1 MKPQTSSNLKLKV
14 APILLI
20 AATIM
25 QASSLYIFTII
36 DHIIHNDLYQH
47 GLKFDSTWA
56 TPYWNIS
63 SQFFVALTTAT
74 ILTATTTALIIL
86 YIKRN
91 NPPHKL
97 ATIAL
102 TLTAT
107 TLNITS
113 AYILTQIDHIIHHT
127 LYDYGLQFSTDWATT
142 YWTYTNSLFTLI
154 GAASTITLITSL
166 LIYLSTQKKIRT
178 EEEPK
183 TTKAKTKKP
192 KHPTKLTASILIMAG
207 TAALLTSIL
216 YASPILAFIG
226 LGLLF
231 WGILFTYIRTEEY
244 AKKALLDAT
253 THPQQTTLN
262 QIIQELN
269 YKGTPI
275 YLPPKYF
282 KNPETHKTYIP
293 KQNNTPLPTPE
304 QIQKQEQQIFAQK
317 PAGMLL
323 IPPGSELT
331 KLFEKTLDTNF
342 TRENLEYLQQKLP
355 KLLIEDLEF
364 IQNIEIETKNNK
376 INVKIEHHTHQPT
389 QNKQHPLTHP
399 LSSAIAC
406 ALARTTGKPITITK
420 QETSKDNK
428 TETIEYQ
435 IIDEEAPSKS

>member
-1 MKPQTSSNLKLKV
+1 MKPQTSSKLKL
-14 APILLI
+14 APLLLVTALI
-20 AATIM
+20 TQLFSI
-25 QASSLYIFTII
+25 YTFTVI
-36 DHIIHNDLYQH
+36 DHIVHNDLYQH
-47 GLKFDSTWA
+47 GLKFDYSWANPYWNNSDLLLDSLIIATTLTAISAASIIIYIKTNKKSLKIATYAFSLTTASLNLFSAYIFTRIDYIIRNTLYNHGLQFSPDWA
-56 TPYWNIS
+56 TPYWTYTTS
-63 SQFFVALTTAT
+63 LLT
-74 ILTATTTALIIL
+74 LIGITS
-86 YIKRN
+86 
-91 NPPHKL
+91 
-97 ATIAL
+97 TIAL
-102 TLTAT
+102 ITPMLIHLT
-107 TLNITS
+107 
-113 AYILTQIDHIIHHT
+113 
-127 LYDYGLQFSTDWATT
+127 
-142 YWTYTNSLFTLI
+142 
-154 GAASTITLITSL
+154 
-166 LIYLSTQKKIRT
+166 TQKKIRI
-178 EEEPK
+178 EKPK
-183 TTKAKTKKP
+183 TKAKTKKP

-216 YASPILAFIG
+216 YNSPILAFIG

-304 QIQKQEQQIFAQK
+304 QIQKQEQQIFTQK